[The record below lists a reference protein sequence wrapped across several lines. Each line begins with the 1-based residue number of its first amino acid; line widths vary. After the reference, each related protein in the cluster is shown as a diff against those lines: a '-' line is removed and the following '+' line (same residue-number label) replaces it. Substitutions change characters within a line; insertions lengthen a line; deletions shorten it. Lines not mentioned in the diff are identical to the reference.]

1 MLNNKRPVD
10 RSEVY
15 LESRRRKTGEFH
27 PKVAD
32 DMVSFVIS
40 VVIIKF
46 LQVSS
51 FNGFNQ
57 FINNFAA
64 KIE

>member
-1 MLNNKRPVD
+1 M
-10 RSEVY
+10 Y
-15 LESRRRKTGEFH
+15 LESRRWKSGEFH

-51 FNGFNQ
+51 FNSFNR